1 MNIGISEIMNWFKE
15 AIKAGYGMLQPW
27 ISRLGPVGQV
37 AVCLGGLFL
46 VFKLVELLLLR
57 VLLWT
62 GLALGL
68 GFGVVLG
75 MKWINDRNKTN
86 QA

>member
-1 MNIGISEIMNWFKE
+1 MNIGISEIINWFEE

-46 VFKLVELLLLR
+46 VFKLVELFLLPLLL
-57 VLLWT
+57 WA
-62 GLALGL
+62 GLAFGL
-68 GFGVVLG
+68 GFGVVWG
-75 MKWINDRNKTN
+75 MKWISNRNKIE
-86 QA
+86 Q